1 MNTRIAPV
9 TRRQFVAAL
18 AATAAFPGGALAQA
32 TLTEDG
38 LHRQPWFIDSL
49 LELPDDLA
57 AATANKKRFAI
68 LWELRGCPYC
78 TKMHE
83 INFARPEIT
92 TFIKDRFDILQLNFI
107 GLREMTDFDGE
118 KLSEKRLAAKYGVRG
133 TPTFLFFPESA
144 ESLSKKPPMQ
154 REVARLQGY
163 IEPAPFLGTFRYV
176 AERAYEKGSLNDFL
190 KAKS

>member
-9 TRRQFVAAL
+9 TRRQLVAAL

-32 TLTEDG
+32 ILTEDG

-83 INFARPEIT
+83 VNFARPEIT

-107 GLREMTDFDGE
+107 GLREVTDFDGE

>member
-1 MNTRIAPV
+1 
-9 TRRQFVAAL
+9 
-18 AATAAFPGGALAQA
+18 
-32 TLTEDG
+32 
-38 LHRQPWFIDSL
+38 
-49 LELPDDLA
+49 
-57 AATANKKRFAI
+57 
-68 LWELRGCPYC
+68 
-78 TKMHE
+78 MH
-83 INFARPEIT
+83 
-92 TFIKDRFDILQLNFI
+92 
-107 GLREMTDFDGE
+107 
-118 KLSEKRLAAKYGVRG
+118 G

>member
-9 TRRQFVAAL
+9 TRRQLVAGL
-18 AATAAFPGGALAQA
+18 AAAAAFPAAALAQA
-32 TLTEDG
+32 VLTEDG

-57 AATANKKRFAI
+57 AATASKKRFAV
-68 LWELRGCPYC
+68 LFELRGCPYC
-78 TKMHE
+78 KQMHE
-83 INFARPEIT
+83 INLAKLEIAA
-92 TFIKDRFDILQLNFI
+92 FIKERFDILQLNFI
-107 GLREMTDFDGE
+107 GSREVTDFDGE

-144 ESLSKKPPMQ
+144 EGLGKKRPLQ

-163 IEPAPFLGTFRYV
+163 VEPAPFLGTFRYV
-176 AERAYEKGSLNDFL
+176 AERGYEKGNLGDFL
-190 KAKS
+190 KVKS

>member
-9 TRRQFVAAL
+9 TRRQLVAAL

-32 TLTEDG
+32 ILTEDG

-83 INFARPEIT
+83 VNFARPEIE
-92 TFIKDRFDILQLNFI
+92 TFIKERFDVLQLNFI
-107 GLREMTDFDGE
+107 GSREVTDFDGE

>member
-9 TRRQFVAAL
+9 TRRQLVAAL

-32 TLTEDG
+32 ILTEDG

-57 AATANKKRFAI
+57 AATAGKKRFAI

-83 INFARPEIT
+83 VNFARPEIT

-107 GLREMTDFDGE
+107 GLREVTDFDGE

-190 KAKS
+190 KANS

>member
-1 MNTRIAPV
+1 MHTKAASLS
-9 TRRQFVAAL
+9 RRHLLAGLSAA
-18 AATAAFPGGALAQA
+18 AAFPGCAAAQA
-32 TLTEDG
+32 ILTEDG

-49 LELPDDLA
+49 LELADDVA
-57 AATANKKRFAI
+57 AATANRKRFAI

-83 INFARPEIT
+83 VNFAKPEIAS
-92 TFIKDRFDILQLNFI
+92 FIKERFDILQLNFI
-107 GLREMTDFDGE
+107 GSREVTDFDGQ

-133 TPTFLFFPESA
+133 TPTFQFFPDNPA
-144 ESLSKKPPMQ
+144 VLIGKKPWD

-163 IEPAPFLGTFRYV
+163 VEPAPFLGTFRYV
-176 AERAYEKGSLNDFL
+176 AERAYEKGSLGDYL

>member
-9 TRRQFVAAL
+9 TRRQLVAAL

-32 TLTEDG
+32 ILTEDG

-57 AATANKKRFAI
+57 AATAGKKRFAI

-83 INFARPEIT
+83 VNFARPEIE
-92 TFIKDRFDILQLNFI
+92 TFIKERFDVLQLNFI
-107 GLREMTDFDGE
+107 GSREVTDFDGE
-118 KLSEKRLAAKYGVRG
+118 KLSEKRLAAKYGVHG

-190 KAKS
+190 KANS

>member
-1 MNTRIAPV
+1 MLAGLAAAATFPSG
-9 TRRQFVAAL
+9 AAL
-18 AATAAFPGGALAQA
+18 AEAI
-32 TLTEDG
+32 LTEDG

-78 TKMHE
+78 KKMHE
-83 INFARPEIT
+83 VNFGKPEIE

-107 GLREMTDFDGE
+107 GAREVTDFDGQ

-133 TPTFLFFPESA
+133 TPTFQFFPDDPA
-144 ESLSKKPPMQ
+144 ALTGKKPWD

-176 AERAYEKGSLNDFL
+176 AQRAYEKGSLSDFL
-190 KAKS
+190 KAGS

>member
-1 MNTRIAPV
+1 MIS
-9 TRRQFVAAL
+9 RRHLLAGLA
-18 AATAAFPGGALAQA
+18 AATAINSPAFAQA
-32 TLTEDG
+32 ILTEDG

-78 TKMHE
+78 IKMHE
-83 INFARPEIT
+83 VNFAKPEIA
-92 TFIKDRFDILQLNFI
+92 TFIKDHFDVLQLNFI
-107 GLREMTDFDGE
+107 GAREVTDFDGQ

-133 TPTFLFFPESA
+133 TPTLQFFPDNPA
-144 ESLSKKPPMQ
+144 ALIGKKPWD

-163 IEPAPFLGTFRYV
+163 TEPAPFLGTFRYV
-176 AERAYEKGSLNDFL
+176 AERAYEKGSLSDFL
-190 KAKS
+190 KAGS

>member
-1 MNTRIAPV
+1 MHTRLS
-9 TRRQFVAAL
+9 RRHLLTGL
-18 AATAAFPGGALAQA
+18 AATAAFPGVASAQA
-32 TLTEDG
+32 ILTEDG

-57 AATANKKRFAI
+57 TATANKKRFAV

-83 INFARPEIT
+83 INLAKPEIAS
-92 TFIKDRFDILQLNFI
+92 FIKERFDVLQLNFI
-107 GLREMTDFDGE
+107 GAREVTDFDGQ
-118 KLSEKRLAAKYGVRG
+118 KLPEKRLAAKYGVRG
-133 TPTFLFFPESA
+133 TPTFQFFPDNPA
-144 ESLSKKPPMQ
+144 VLVGKKPWD

-163 IEPAPFLGTFRYV
+163 VEPAPFLGTFRYV
-176 AERAYEKGSLNDFL
+176 AERAYEKGTLNDFL

>member
-9 TRRQFVAAL
+9 TRRQLVAAL

-32 TLTEDG
+32 ILTEDG

-57 AATANKKRFAI
+57 AATAGKKRFAI

-83 INFARPEIT
+83 VNFARPEIE
-92 TFIKDRFDILQLNFI
+92 TFIKERFDVLQLNFI
-107 GLREMTDFDGE
+107 GSREVTDFDGE
-118 KLSEKRLAAKYGVRG
+118 KLS
-133 TPTFLFFPESA
+133 
-144 ESLSKKPPMQ
+144 
-154 REVARLQGY
+154 
-163 IEPAPFLGTFRYV
+163 
-176 AERAYEKGSLNDFL
+176 
-190 KAKS
+190 

>member
-1 MNTRIAPV
+1 MHTRIAPI
-9 TRRQFVAAL
+9 TRRHLLAGL
-18 AATAAFPGGALAQA
+18 AAAAAFPGMASTQA
-32 TLTEDG
+32 ILTEDG

-57 AATANKKRFAI
+57 AATANKKRFAV

-83 INFARPEIT
+83 VNLARPEIA
-92 TFIKDRFDILQLNFI
+92 TFIKDHFDILQLNFI
-107 GLREMTDFDGE
+107 GSREVTDFDGQ

-133 TPTFLFFPESA
+133 TPTILFFPDNPA
-144 ESLSKKPPMQ
+144 ALIGKKPWE

-163 IEPAPFLGTFRYV
+163 VEPAPFLGTFRYV
-176 AERAYEKGSLNDFL
+176 AERAYEKSTLNDFL

>member
-1 MNTRIAPV
+1 MIS
-9 TRRQFVAAL
+9 RRHMLAGL
-18 AATAAFPGGALAQA
+18 AATATLPSGTAFAQA

-83 INFARPEIT
+83 VNFVRPEIA
-92 TFIKDRFDILQLNFI
+92 TFIKERFDVLQLNFI
-107 GLREMTDFDGE
+107 GAREVTDFDGQ
-118 KLSEKRLAAKYGVRG
+118 KLPEKRLAAKYGVRG
-133 TPTFLFFPESA
+133 TPTFQFFPDNPA
-144 ESLSKKPPMQ
+144 ALIGKKPWD

-163 IEPAPFLGTFRYV
+163 MEPAPFLGTFRYV
-176 AERAYEKGSLNDFL
+176 AERAYEKGSLSDFL
-190 KAKS
+190 KAGS

>member
-9 TRRQFVAAL
+9 TRRQLVAAL

-32 TLTEDG
+32 ILTEDG

-57 AATANKKRFAI
+57 AATAGKKRFAI

-83 INFARPEIT
+83 VNFARPEIE
-92 TFIKDRFDILQLNFI
+92 TFIKERFDVLQLNFI
-107 GLREMTDFDGE
+107 GSREVTDFDGE